1 MPRRTAFAQRATTA
15 TAALALVATSAL
27 SVAPAAFA
35 GTSPT
40 SALPATTTKTVAADP
55 EDKFTDFAREM
66 LTERKTADFWV
77 VLAEEANLTA
87 AKNITNWDERGQ
99 YVYDALTTTAKD
111 SQASLVKELQAADVD
126 YESYWISN
134 RILVEDGTLE
144 LANELAAST
153 KVEAIRETVQLNLV
167 DPVKRTPVGDKGTQ
181 AVEWGLDF
189 INAPEAW
196 EQGYTGQGIVVSNI
210 DTGVQYDHPALAEQY
225 RGVQPDGSVVNDYNW
240 QDTTGSAAEPYDE
253 NGHGT
258 HTMGTMVGDDGAGN
272 QIGVAPDAEW
282 IATNGCDTC
291 SDAAL
296 LESGQ
301 WIVAPTRTD
310 GTDPDPSKRPNVV
323 NNSWGYTAAGFIDDW
338 YTETTAAWA
347 AAGVFGAWASGNA
360 GSGCT
365 TTSSPGANTSSYSV
379 GAFDAFGAIASFSSR
394 GAGEDGLIKPNI
406 SAPGVNVRSSIPG
419 DGYAAFNG
427 TSMATPHLA
436 GAVAVLWSAAPAL
449 IGDIEGTQA
458 LLNETA
464 VDTDNTTCGGTTE
477 NNNVWGEGKLDVAAL
492 IDAAQIGATGYVTGT
507 VTNADGAPIASAN
520 VVIDGERDRTVST
533 DSDGTFSAHV
543 VTGDY
548 TVSASAFGYLPS
560 SPASATVTEDGT
572 VDVPITLEAAPS
584 HAVTGTVTYAG
595 EGGPVAGAPVSLGS
609 HFENVTTGADGT
621 FAFADVPE
629 GTYPITVTMGGCAS
643 SYEGEV
649 VVDGAKDLPIEITA
663 VTDDFGYSCATSSGD
678 YLQGE
683 TKLSLTGDDVQTSL
697 DLPFEFPYYGVGYD
711 SAFVT
716 SNGHLNFLAGSTSYA
731 NGAIPSS
738 AVPNAAL
745 YPFWD
750 DLVID
755 AQSGLYTGTTTV
767 DGEDA
772 FVVEWRNVRKY
783 SLATDRLSFSA
794 TLVADGTVLFGYGPV
809 TDTVTAKGSSAT
821 IGVENETGTV
831 ALQYSNNAP
840 AVSAGLT
847 VTYTAPVLSFLDG
860 TVTDLN
866 TGEPVE
872 GATVTATSDDATRTA
887 TTGEDGTYSA
897 ITLPGDYTVD
907 ITAPD
912 YEPAAGTLSLEPEA
926 TGTFD
931 ASLAAGLLTVSTGAL
946 NATLPLGS
954 TTTKRFT
961 VKNEGTAPADVELAG
976 SGGGFDMLGT
986 DGIAA
991 IQHTEGEATVVKS
1004 TKPSTTLGGA
1014 GASAGGSGSKLQ
1026 AAGKGTAGESVTPE
1040 SIPISPNATTITHSA
1055 SQELTALNS
1064 ASCGGLEGTTEN
1076 RFLRTF
1082 TLSDFGIDDDFE
1094 VSEVSFGIEEATA
1107 QTLTVN
1113 LYTLD
1118 GALTYANLTS
1128 IGTAEASIPAST
1140 LTMVS
1145 VPVTGEVP
1153 AGATLVVEVVSPN
1166 QQATGGVFYIGSNDA
1181 GQTAPSYLAAA
1192 DCGISE
1198 PATTDSIGWPGMHIV
1213 LNVSGDTAGG
1223 GMEWLTMSPTEFT
1236 LAPGQSKT
1244 ITASLSGVV
1253 AQPGT
1258 FTGSLLA
1265 SAATPYETPSVAVSM
1280 KVNPPASWGKL
1291 SGTVGGFTPDGVVSL
1306 GDSVVQI
1313 NGMYSAVTLVTGSDG
1328 VYEYWFDK
1336 SEKTAQIIATAS
1348 GYVPK
1353 VGSAKVTAG
1362 TTVVTDFELDPIE

>member
-1 MPRRTAFAQRATTA
+1 MHRRTALAQRSTTA
-15 TAALALVATSAL
+15 TAVLALVATSAL

-40 SALPATTTKTVAADP
+40 TATTTTKSVAADP

-66 LTERKTADFWV
+66 LSERKTADFWV
-77 VLAEEANLTA
+77 ELADEADLTDA
-87 AKNITNWDERGQ
+87 RGITNWDKRGQ
-99 YVYDALTTTAKD
+99 YVYDALTSTAET
-111 SQASLVKELQAADVD
+111 SQASLIKELDAAGAD
-126 YESYWISN
+126 YESFWISN
-134 RILVEDGTLE
+134 RILVEDGTLA
-144 LANELAAST
+144 LADKLAKSGE
-153 KVEAIRETVQLNLV
+153 VQRISETVQLNLV

-189 INAPEAW
+189 INAPEVW
-196 EQGYTGQGIVVSNI
+196 DMGYTGEGITVSNI
-210 DTGVQYDHPALAEQY
+210 DTGVQYDHPALADQY
-225 RGVQPDGSVVNDYNW
+225 RGMQADGTVVNDYNW
-240 QDTTGSAAEPYDE
+240 QDTSGSAELPFDN

-272 QIGVAPDAEW
+272 QIGVAPGADW
-282 IATNGCDTC
+282 MATNGCDSC

-310 GTDPDPSKRPNVV
+310 GSDPDPSMRPHVV
-323 NNSWGYTAAGFIDDW
+323 NNSWGYTAAGYIDDW
-338 YTETTAAWA
+338 FTETTDAWA

-360 GSGCT
+360 GPGCT
-365 TTSSPGANTSSYSV
+365 TTSSPGANSGSYSV
-379 GAFDAFGAIASFSSR
+379 GAFDSSGAIASFSSR
-394 GAGEDGLIKPNI
+394 GAGEGGMIKPHI
-406 SAPGVNVRSSIPG
+406 AAPGVNVRSSVPG
-419 DGYAAFNG
+419 DGYASFNG

-436 GAVAVLWSAAPAL
+436 GAIALLWSAAPTL
-449 IGDIEGTQA
+449 VGDIEGTQA

-464 VDTDNTTCGGTTE
+464 VDTSDTTCGGTAE

-492 IDAAQIGATGYVTGT
+492 VDAAPIGATGYVTGT
-507 VTNADGAPIASAN
+507 VTDADGAPIAGAD
-520 VVIDGERDRTVST
+520 VTVDGERDRTVST
-533 DSDGTFSAHV
+533 GTDGTFSARV
-543 VTGDY
+543 ATGDY
-548 TVSASAFGYLPS
+548 TVSASAFGFLPS
-560 SPASATVTEDGT
+560 TPAPAAVTEDGT

-584 HAVTGTVTYAG
+584 HAVTGTVTFAG
-595 EGGPVAGAPVSLGS
+595 SGDAVSGAPVSLGS
-609 HFENVTTGADGT
+609 HFEDVTTGADGT

-629 GTYPITVTMGGCAS
+629 GTYPLTVEMGGCAS
-643 SYEGEV
+643 SYEADV
-649 VVDGAKDLPIEITA
+649 VVDGAKDVPVEITA
-663 VTDDFGYSCATSSGD
+663 VTDDFGYSCATSTGD
-678 YLQGE
+678 YLQGDTE
-683 TKLSLTGDDVQTSL
+683 TSLTGDDVQTSL

-716 SNGHLNFLAGSTSYA
+716 SNGHVNFLAGTTSYA
-731 NGAIPSS
+731 NGPIPGS
-738 AVPNAAL
+738 AAPNAAL

-750 DLVID
+750 DLVLD
-755 AQSGLYTGTTTV
+755 GESGLYTGTTTV

-783 SLATDRLSFSA
+783 SPASDRLSFSV

-809 TDTVTAKGSSAT
+809 TDTDTAKGSSAS
-821 IGVENETGTV
+821 IGIENETGTV
-831 ALQYSNNAP
+831 GMEYSYNAP
-840 AVSAGLT
+840 AVSEGFT
-847 VTYTAPVLSFLDG
+847 ITYTAPVLSFLEG
-860 TVTDLN
+860 SVTDLN

-872 GATVTATSDDATRTA
+872 GARVTATGDGVTRTA
-887 TTGEDGTYSA
+887 TSKEDGTYSA
-897 ITLPGDYTVD
+897 IALPGEYTVE

-912 YEPAAGTLSLEPEA
+912 YEPESGTVSLAPEG
-926 TGTFD
+926 TTTFD
-931 ASLAAGLLTVSTGAL
+931 AALAAGMLAVSTESIST
-946 NATLPLGS
+946 TLPLGS
-954 TTTKRFT
+954 STTKRFT
-961 VKNEGTAPADVELAG
+961 VKNEGTAPTDVELAG
-976 SGGGFDMLGT
+976 TGGGFDMLGT
-986 DGIAA
+986 DGLAA
-991 IQHTEGEATVVKS
+991 IQHTEGEATVVES
-1004 TKPSTTLGGA
+1004 TKPSVKLGGV
-1014 GASAGGSGSKLQ
+1014 GAGGSGSKLQ
-1026 AAGKGTAGESVTPE
+1026 AASKGTAGESVTPE
-1040 SIPISPNATTITHSA
+1040 SIPISPDATTITHSA

-1064 ASCGGLEGTTEN
+1064 ASCGGLAGTTEN

-1140 LTMVS
+1140 LTMIS

-1223 GMEWLTMSPTEFT
+1223 GMEWLTVNPAEFT

-1244 ITASLSGVV
+1244 ITATMSGVV

-1258 FTGSLLA
+1258 FTGSLVA
-1265 SAATPYETPSVAVSM
+1265 GAETPYTAPSVDVSM
-1280 KVNPPASWGKL
+1280 KINPPKSWGKL
-1291 SGTVGGFTPDGVVSL
+1291 AGTVSGFSPDGVVSL
-1306 GDSVVQI
+1306 GDSVVQV
-1313 NGMYSAVTLVTGSDG
+1313 NGLYSSVTLVTGDDG
-1328 VYEYWFDK
+1328 KYEYWFDK
-1336 SEKTAQIIATAS
+1336 SERTAQIIATAN
-1348 GYVPK
+1348 GYVPQ

>member
-1 MPRRTAFAQRATTA
+1 MHRRTALAKRATTA
-15 TAALALVATSAL
+15 TAAIALVATSAL

-40 SALPATTTKTVAADP
+40 SALPATTTKTVATDP
-55 EDKFTDFAREM
+55 DDKFTSFAREM

-87 AKNITNWDERGQ
+87 AKDIADWDERGQ
-99 YVYDALTTTAKD
+99 YVYDALTSTAKT
-111 SQASLVKELQAADVD
+111 SQASLVKELKAADVD

-153 KVEAIRETVQLNLV
+153 KVEAIRETVKLELV
-167 DPVKRTPVGDKGTQ
+167 DPVKRTPVSDKAPQ

-210 DTGVQYDHPALAEQY
+210 DTGVQFDHPALADQY
-225 RGVQPDGSVVNDYNW
+225 RGVQSDGSVVHDYNW
-240 QDTTGSAAEPYDE
+240 QDTSGSAAAPFDT

-282 IATNGCDTC
+282 IATNGCDSC
-291 SDAAL
+291 SDSAL

-301 WIVAPTRTD
+301 WIVAPTRVD
-310 GTDPDPSKRPNVV
+310 GTAPDPSKRPNVV

-338 YTETTAAWA
+338 YEETTAAWA
-347 AAGVFGAWASGNA
+347 AAGVFGAWSAGNSGP
-360 GSGCT
+360 SCQ

-379 GAFDAFGAIASFSSR
+379 GAFDSSGNIAAFSSR
-394 GAGEDGLIKPNI
+394 GAGEDGLVKPNI
-406 SAPGVNVRSSIPG
+406 AAPGVNVRSSVPG

-427 TSMATPHLA
+427 TSMAAPHLA

-449 IGDIEGTQA
+449 VGDIEGTEA
-458 LLNETA
+458 LLNEAA
-464 VDTDNTTCGGTTE
+464 VDTNDTTCGGTAE
-477 NNNVWGEGKLDVAAL
+477 NNNVWGEGKLDLAAL
-492 IDAAQIGATGYVTGT
+492 IDSAPIGATGYVTGT
-507 VTNADGAPIASAN
+507 VTDAAGDPIASAD
-520 VVIDGERDRTVST
+520 VTIDGDRDRTVST
-533 DSDGTFSAHV
+533 GSDGTFSARV
-543 VTGDY
+543 ATGDY
-548 TVSASAFGYLPS
+548 SVSASAFGYLPS
-560 SPASATVTEDGT
+560 TPAPAAVTEDGT
-572 VDVPITLEAAPS
+572 VDVSISLEAAPS

-595 EGGPVAGAPVSLGS
+595 SGDPVVGVPVSLGS
-609 HFENVTTGADGT
+609 HFEDVSTGADGT

-629 GTYPITVTMGGCAS
+629 GTYTLSVETGGCAAP
-643 SYEGEV
+643 YAGDV
-649 VVDGAKDLPIEITA
+649 VVDGAEDVPVEITA
-663 VTDDFGYSCATSSGD
+663 VTDDFGYSCSTSTGD
-678 YLQGE
+678 YLQGDTE
-683 TKLSLTGDDVQTSL
+683 SSLTGDDVQTSL
-697 DLPFEFPYYGVGYD
+697 DLPFTFPYYGEGYD

-716 SNGHLNFLAGSTSYA
+716 SNGHLNFLAASTSYA
-731 NGAIPSS
+731 NGAIPNS

-745 YPFWD
+745 FPFWD
-750 DLVID
+750 DLVLD
-755 AQSGLYTGTTTV
+755 GESGLYTGETTV

-783 SLATDRLSFSA
+783 SPATDRLSFSV
-794 TLVADGTVLFGYGPV
+794 TLVADGTVLFGYADV
-809 TDTVTAKGSSAT
+809 TDTSSAKGDSASVG
-821 IGVENETGTV
+821 IENAAGNV
-831 ALQYSNNAP
+831 GLQYSNGTP
-840 AVSAGLT
+840 SISSGLSI
-847 VTYTAPVLSFLDG
+847 TYTAPVLSFLEG

-866 TGEPVE
+866 TGDPVK
-872 GATVTATSDDATRTA
+872 GATVTATSDAATRTA
-887 TTGEDGTYSA
+887 TTGEDGTYTA
-897 ITLPGDYTVD
+897 IALPGDYTVEV
-907 ITAPD
+907 TAPD
-912 YEPAAGTLSLEPEA
+912 YESESGTLTLAPEA

-931 ASLAAGLLTVSTGAL
+931 ASLAAGLVTVSTDSLA
-946 NATLPLGS
+946 ATIPLGS

-961 VKNEGTAPADVELAG
+961 VKNEGSAPADVELAG
-976 SGGGFDMLGT
+976 TGGGFDILGT
-986 DGIAA
+986 DGLAA
-991 IQHTEGEATVVKS
+991 IQHPTGEATTVKS
-1004 TKPSTTLGGA
+1004 TKPSVKL
-1014 GASAGGSGSKLQ
+1014 GGSGVGGSKSKLQ
-1026 AAGKGTAGESVTPE
+1026 AAGKGTAGEGVTPE
-1040 SIPISPNATTITHSA
+1040 SIPVSPNATTLTHSA
-1055 SQELTALNS
+1055 SQEIVAVNS
-1064 ASCGGLEGTTEN
+1064 ASCGGLAGTTEN

-1082 TLSDFGIDDDFE
+1082 TLSDFGIEDDFE

-1118 GALTYANLTS
+1118 GALTYANLTE
-1128 IGTAEASIPAST
+1128 IGTAELAIPAST

-1166 QQATGGVFYIGSNDA
+1166 QQSNGGVFYIGSNGA
-1181 GQTAPSYLAAA
+1181 GQSAPSYLAAT
-1192 DCGISE
+1192 DCGLAE
-1198 PATTDSIGWPGMHIV
+1198 PATTDSIGWPDMHVV

-1223 GMEWLTMSPTEFT
+1223 DLTWLTVDPSEFT
-1236 LAPGQSKT
+1236 LQPGQSKT
-1244 ITASLSGVV
+1244 ITASMSGVV

-1265 SAATPYETPSVAVSM
+1265 KAETPYETPSVDVSLT
-1280 KVNPPASWGKL
+1280 VNPPKSWGKL

-1313 NGMYSAVTLVTGSDG
+1313 NAKYSAVTLVTGSDG

-1336 SEKTAQIIATAS
+1336 SEKTAQIIATSS
-1348 GYVPK
+1348 GYVPQ

-1362 TTVVTDFELDPIE
+1362 TNVVTDFELDPIK